1 MYVLEDLYAG
11 RVRPSE
17 RSIAEGTRYTE
28 LLSLANEQEA
38 LFRAEL
44 SAEGKKAY
52 ETFWN
57 YRIELEK
64 ITDSDMFINGVRFGV
79 GLILDVVGEYNTPLP
94 IVSR

>member
-17 RSIAEGTRYTE
+17 RSIAEGTRYAE
-28 LLSLANEQEA
+28 LLSLANEQEDI
-38 LFRAEL
+38 FRSEL
-44 SAEGKKAY
+44 SVEGKKAY
-52 ETFWN
+52 ESFWD

-64 ITDSDMFINGVRFGV
+64 ITDSDMFIKGVRFGV

-94 IVSR
+94 IVSQ